1 MDEFQSTQLVN
12 SRLPRRTYLVTYSQ
26 ANLTKFLTRKE
37 FGKCIKKDFNSGSGK
52 VKVQHWAC
60 AKEKH
65 QDGGV
70 HYPVALKLTGPKRWK
85 SVKESISSKEGIVV
99 NFSDNHD
106 NYYSA
111 YRYICKD
118 DDSVHHSKH
127 HPNLDDVASPRTKK
141 STQAY
146 RQARK
151 SYAQENPT
159 HAAQKKKQ
167 KATCRKRL
175 TQFEV
180 SEFLLKNN
188 IRRDTELFYEANKRK
203 EEGQTDLAAFVLS
216 RSSKSLNDLIE
227 NTWRMNNAKASI
239 EREKLTRMEILR
251 KCQSESCVDGCD
263 MEWYECA
270 RQVLQ
275 LNSINPFVFADAMR
289 QLLEHGR
296 GKFRN
301 LLIVGPANCGKTF
314 LLKPLEIIFRA
325 FTNPANDK
333 YAWVGADQAEVIV
346 LQDFRWSSELIC
358 WKDLLLL
365 LEGENV
371 KLPSPKNQFATDVC
385 INTDIPVF
393 ATSKA
398 KIEFVGKHNT
408 RDDRE
413 TEMMDVRWK
422 IFEFTHR
429 IPQVDQKIITP
440 CPRCF
445 TELVLL
451 GS

>member
-1 MDEFQSTQLVN
+1 
-12 SRLPRRTYLVTYSQ
+12 
-26 ANLTKFLTRKE
+26 
-37 FGKCIKKDFNSGSGK
+37 
-52 VKVQHWAC
+52 
-60 AKEKH
+60 
-65 QDGGV
+65 
-70 HYPVALKLTGPKRWK
+70 
-85 SVKESISSKEGIVV
+85 
-99 NFSDNHD
+99 
-106 NYYSA
+106 
-111 YRYICKD
+111 
-118 DDSVHHSKH
+118 
-127 HPNLDDVASPRTKK
+127 
-141 STQAY
+141 
-146 RQARK
+146 
-151 SYAQENPT
+151 
-159 HAAQKKKQ
+159 
-167 KATCRKRL
+167 
-175 TQFEV
+175 
-180 SEFLLKNN
+180 
-188 IRRDTELFYEANKRK
+188 
-203 EEGQTDLAAFVLS
+203 
-216 RSSKSLNDLIE
+216 
-227 NTWRMNNAKASI
+227 
-239 EREKLTRMEILR
+239 
-251 KCQSESCVDGCD
+251 

-314 LLKPLEIIFRA
+314 LLKPLEIIFWA
-325 FTNPANDK
+325 FTSPANDK

-346 LQDFRWSSELIC
+346 LQDFRWSSKLIC

-398 KIEFVGKHNT
+398 KIEFVGKYNT